1 MIKTILL
8 TVLLFL
14 SLIFHKEVIA
24 GASYGLLLWYQALIP
39 ALFPFIIITNTIS
52 SSHSYETLTFYLKK
66 KIPDIYI
73 FISFLLGNLC
83 GYPIGAKILND
94 FVNYGYIGNKEA
106 NRLLAVVSQASP
118 MFLIGFVYQ
127 LIPDGMLALPAFLFL
142 MYTPSILFFVLIL
155 ISGKTKNDNLMINT
169 RSIPNKDTTVIIHN
183 NDNGSLIDSAKIM
196 VTIGIY
202 VIIFSIV
209 SKTGLHLIERCS
221 IKDPFFLTAAK
232 CSLSM
237 LEITNGLKLIEN
249 LSISDKYITALIMF
263 LSSFGGLCTAFQIK
277 GVLNYEKN
285 TIKKYLCDKLI
296 IATGTLFLTLIYIKN

>member
-106 NRLLAVVSQASP
+106 NRLLAVVN
-118 MFLIGFVYQ
+118 Q